1 MDGTTQGDSAAM
13 AIYAIAVKPMILM
26 LVEISFQ
33 GNSQQHTLMISL
45 LLDQLTNLR
54 NSRMNYAD
62 FVQNLVIMMKE
73 VNPG

>member
-1 MDGTTQGDSAAM
+1 MDGTTQGDPAAM

-54 NSRMNYAD
+54 NSGMNYAD
-62 FVQNLVIMMKE
+62 LVQNLVIMMKE